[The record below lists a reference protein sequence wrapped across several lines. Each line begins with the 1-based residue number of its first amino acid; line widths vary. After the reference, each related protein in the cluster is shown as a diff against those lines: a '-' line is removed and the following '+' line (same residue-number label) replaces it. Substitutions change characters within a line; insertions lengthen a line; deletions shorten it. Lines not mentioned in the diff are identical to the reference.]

1 LPSINSDILG
11 NDATINKAHQRL
23 VSVFSTIDSVEALRD
38 DSEDAESKRKKVAEE
53 LSGAVGGL
61 KGGFL
66 GKAFGGK
73 KND

>member
-1 LPSINSDILG
+1 VYKRQILG
-11 NDATINKAHQRL
+11 NDATISKAHQRL